1 MATFSEVLGNL
12 AKQVRRVALRSET
25 EKLSLNDMTTALS
38 SIEVVSGKDVKPS
51 KEAYTTVMTSRQ
63 LAAGEIRVAPIP
75 AEYIKP
81 KGTLN
86 VIYNGNYNVSE
97 YAELRVEVSTSG
109 ECPHTEK
116 QQVIIENTGSEITH
130 REFTVYYADF
140 LDSHE
145 TGSFTTKS
153 AEVYPGEKLE
163 LQILPGTT
171 VFLACD
177 NDGLMS
183 STHEDYKN
191 EALRKGHV
199 INDRTLITTNSFS
212 AYCMSDRTGS

>member
-1 MATFSEVLGNL
+1 MATLSDVLGKL
-12 AKQVRRVALRSET
+12 ANQVRRVTRRAET
-25 EKLSLNDMTTALS
+25 EKLSLSDMSLVLEEITIVPA
-38 SIEVVSGKDVKPS
+38 KDVEPS
-51 KEAYTTVMTSRQ
+51 REAYTTVMTSGQ

-81 KGTLN
+81 KDTLN
-86 VIYNGNYNVSE
+86 VIYNGHYDVSE
-97 YAELRVEVSTSG
+97 YAELQVNVSTLG

-116 QQVIIENTGSEITH
+116 QQVIIENTGSTIQH
-130 REFTVYYADF
+130 KKFTVYYADF
-140 LDSHE
+140 LNSPE

-153 AEVYPGEKLE
+153 AEVFPGEKLE

-177 NDGLMS
+177 NSGLMS

-191 EALRKGHV
+191 EALKKGHI

>member
-1 MATFSEVLGNL
+1 MATLSDVLKNL
-12 AKQVRRVALRSET
+12 ANQVRRVARRPET
-25 EKLSLNDMTTALS
+25 EKLSLSEMCDALRDN
-38 SIEVVSGKDVKPS
+38 ITIVPGKDVTPS
-51 KEAYTTVMTSRQ
+51 REAYTTVMTSGQ

-75 AEYIKP
+75 AKYIEP
-81 KGTLN
+81 KDTLR

-97 YAELRVEVSTSG
+97 YAELHVEVSTSG

-140 LDSHE
+140 SE
-145 TGSFTTKS
+145 TDSFTTKS
-153 AEVYPGEKLE
+153 AEIFPGEKLE

-171 VFLACD
+171 VFLVCD
-177 NDGLMS
+177 NRGLMS
-183 STHEDYKN
+183 STHEDFKT
-191 EALRKGHV
+191 ETLRKGHV

>member
-12 AKQVRRVALRSET
+12 ASQVRRVTRRSGT
-25 EKLSLNDMTTALS
+25 LSLSDMSAVLEEITIVPA
-38 SIEVVSGKDVKPS
+38 KDVEPS
-51 KEAYTTVMTSRQ
+51 REAYTTVMTSGQ

-75 AEYIKP
+75 SEYIKP
-81 KGTLN
+81 KDTLR
-86 VIYNGNYNVSE
+86 VIYNGNYDVSE

-140 LDSHE
+140 SE
-145 TGSFTTKS
+145 AGSFTTKS
-153 AEVYPGEKLE
+153 AEIFPGEKLE

-171 VFLACD
+171 VFLVCD
-177 NDGLMS
+177 NRGLMS
-183 STHEDYKN
+183 STHEDFKT